1 MTKTE
6 TMSIIKRMTKQ
17 TKRRKSATVTPT
29 TISSSSAKISISN
42 NKMQQQ
48 DRSMP
53 VRTSYP
59 VMIND
64 DDSLEYQQ
72 DSFSRLLKQQKDNDV
87 FLRRP
92 SMTEITIKNDTNNAM
107 VLRVRRLVSQRSSF
121 RRSFVDLAV
130 LG

>member
-92 SMTEITIKNDTNNAM
+92 SMTEITIKNDTNAM
-107 VLRVRRLVSQRSSF
+107 VLQVRRLVSQRSSF